1 MSDLVVFQKQLD
13 PLAPMLERA
22 LAGSNVRVERF
33 VQSVLVSVERL
44 PILLECNRQ
53 SLFNAAMSAACL
65 ALPVDGVTGQSF
77 IVPFKGRA
85 QLIIGFQ
92 GYNTLA
98 ARGSYAIV
106 GDVVREGDYF
116 EIDKPNGVV
125 IHKAVP
131 NSKER
136 VIAAWARAR
145 SNHLPAIA
153 EVVYLDELLATRQR
167 SPASRKPDSP
177 WNDTEI
183 GWPAMCGKTAKR
195 RLKRS
200 MPLGELPQFSMAATM
215 DEAVEERGLHA
226 WITPERGVVLE
237 TETVTDEQKPPPS
250 TSDLVR
256 GSLDDRADKL
266 ETALKSAKWREKA
279 ESVWSVNAELR
290 EELRKDR
297 PSRFDELARMYDAA
311 VDELPPKNGVAS

>member
-1 MSDLVVFQKQLD
+1 MSELVVFQKQLD

-44 PILLECNRQ
+44 PVLLECNRQ

-77 IVPFKGRA
+77 IVPFKGKA
-85 QLIIGFQ
+85 QLIIGFM
-92 GYNTLA
+92 GYNTLG

-106 GDVVREGDYF
+106 GDVVREGDVF

-125 IHKAVP
+125 IHRAIP
-131 NSKER
+131 NSKGR
-136 VIAAWARAR
+136 IIAAWARAR
-145 SNHLPAIA
+145 SIHLPAIA

-167 SPASRKPDSP
+167 SPAAKRTDSP
-177 WNDTEI
+177 WNDTDI

-200 MPLGELPQFSMAATM
+200 MPLGELPQFSMAAAM

-226 WITPERGVVLE
+226 WITPDRGVVLE
-237 TETVTDEQKPPPS
+237 AETIEREEQPPPS
-250 TSDLVR
+250 ATDLVK
-256 GSLDDRADKL
+256 GTLDDRAGKL
-266 ETALKSAKWREKA
+266 ESALKSAKTREKA

-290 EELRKDR
+290 EELHKNRE
-297 PSRFDELARMYDAA
+297 SRFDELVRMYEAA
-311 VDELPPKNGVAS
+311 VSELPSKNEAPS

>member
-33 VQSVLVSVERL
+33 VQSVLCSVERL
-44 PILLECNRQ
+44 PVLLECNRQ

-77 IVPFKGRA
+77 IVPFKGKA
-85 QLIIGFQ
+85 QLIIGFM
-92 GYNTLA
+92 GYNSLA

-106 GDVVREGDYF
+106 GDIVREGDVF

-125 IHKAVP
+125 IHRAIP
-131 NSKER
+131 NGKGR

-167 SPASRKPDSP
+167 SPTSKRTDSP
-177 WNDTEI
+177 WNDNEI

-200 MPLGELPQFSMAATM
+200 MPLGELPQFSMAAAM

-226 WITPERGVVLE
+226 WITPDRGVVLE
-237 TETVTDEQKPPPS
+237 AEAVPDEQKPPPS
-250 TSDLVR
+250 ATDLVR
-256 GSLDDRADKL
+256 GALDERANKL
-266 ETALKSAKWREKA
+266 ESALKSAKTREKA
-279 ESVWSVNAELR
+279 ESVWNVNTELR

-297 PSRFDELARMYDAA
+297 PTRLDELTRTYEAA
-311 VDELPPKNGVAS
+311 VSELPSKNGGAN